1 LNRDATME
9 RRKVLIIE
17 DEPLI
22 AMLLEDMLN
31 ELGFDADTS
40 GGRLAS
46 AMEAAA
52 ATQWRCVILDV
63 SLGDEETYPVADA
76 LMARDIPFIFAT
88 GYGRDGLR
96 PGYRD
101 TPVLQKP
108 FLIDDLEVALRDA
121 LPPVK

>member
-1 LNRDATME
+1 MDG
-9 RRKVLIIE
+9 RKILVVE

-31 ELGFDADTS
+31 ELGFDVDTS
-40 GGRLAS
+40 GGRLSS

-52 ATQWRCVILDV
+52 ASHWHCVILDV
-63 SLGDEETYPVADA
+63 SLGDEDTYPVADA
-76 LMARDIPFIFAT
+76 LMARHIPIIFAT
-88 GYGRDGLR
+88 GYGREGLR

-108 FLIDDLEVALRDA
+108 FLIDDLEIALRDA
-121 LPPVK
+121 LRPVE

>member
-1 LNRDATME
+1 MNRDATME

-76 LMARDIPFIFAT
+76 LMAREIPFIFAT

>member
-1 LNRDATME
+1 MNRDATRE

>member
-1 LNRDATME
+1 LDRDATVDG
-9 RRKVLIIE
+9 RKVLIVE

-31 ELGFDADTS
+31 ELGFDVDTS

-52 ATQWRCVILDV
+52 ASQWRCVILDV

-76 LMARDIPFIFAT
+76 LMARKIPIIFAT

-96 PGYRD
+96 PGYRE
-101 TPVLQKP
+101 TTVLQKP
-108 FLIDDLEVALRDA
+108 FLIDDLEVALKDA
-121 LPPVK
+121 LRPAS

>member
-1 LNRDATME
+1 MNRDATME